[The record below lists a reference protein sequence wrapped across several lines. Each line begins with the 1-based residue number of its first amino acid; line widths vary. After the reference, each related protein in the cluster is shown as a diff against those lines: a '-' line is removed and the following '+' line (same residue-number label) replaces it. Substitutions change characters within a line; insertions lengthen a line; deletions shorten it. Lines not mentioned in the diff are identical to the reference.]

1 MVIRKPF
8 DLHSS
13 TEFFMYSVTQSMME
27 RLMNSNPYQRNAVTL
42 TFCNRMLTQL
52 LQNFRS
58 HPDIINI
65 SNDLFY
71 NSTLVPSAPVGKTHC
86 FLGWNMLP
94 IQNVPILFDTT
105 MGFAKKEGKSTR

>member
-1 MVIRKPF
+1 
-8 DLHSS
+8 
-13 TEFFMYSVTQSMME
+13 ME
-27 RLMNSNPYQRNAVTL
+27 RLMNSEPYQRNAVTK

-71 NSTLVPSAPVGKTHC
+71 NGDLVPSAPIEKTHC
-86 FLGWNMLP
+86 FLDWNILP
-94 IQNVPILFDTT
+94 IKNVPILFEAMVGT
-105 MGFAKKEGKSTR
+105 AKKEGKSTR